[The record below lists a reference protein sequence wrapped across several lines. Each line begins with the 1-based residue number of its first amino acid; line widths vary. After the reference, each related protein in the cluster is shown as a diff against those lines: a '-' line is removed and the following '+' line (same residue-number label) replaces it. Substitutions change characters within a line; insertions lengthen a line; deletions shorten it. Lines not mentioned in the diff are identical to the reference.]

1 MKLSNQGGN
10 KMNINKRM
18 NQIHKEVNQQIEE
31 LILLKIEEVE
41 KLVNEEFKILREI
54 DKEIARLYTYPTLPF
69 EEFESMTEPIV
80 DAILLVGANFEDKI
94 RKCFDKIISEPTYK
108 DLFQDALEKGL
119 LQKMRGLP
127 VTPHRARME
136 FEKARHNFF
145 SKSVKYMNLAI
156 NETVQDV
163 RETLALSVESII
175 HYLEENHVICEEE
188 LTEETKQQQNT
199 QLTKITSLKDM
210 IGLVEGRGYEKVRT
224 TGSHHIYRNEKGE
237 TTVIPVHGKD
247 FHRGLAY
254 RIQKQVNEGCF

>member
-1 MKLSNQGGN
+1 
-10 KMNINKRM
+10 MNINKRM
-18 NQIHKEVNQQIEE
+18 NQIQREVNQQVEE
-31 LILLKIEEVE
+31 LILLKIEEID

-54 DKEIARLYTYPTLPF
+54 DKEIVNLYSHPTLSFKDF
-69 EEFESMTEPIV
+69 EEMTDPIVEAILVVGGEFESRIK
-80 DAILLVGANFEDKI
+80 N
-94 RKCFDKIISEPTYK
+94 CFDKIICESTYR

-119 LQKMRGLP
+119 LQKMCKLP
-127 VTPHRARME
+127 ITPHRAKME

-145 SKSVKYMNLAI
+145 SKSVKYMNLAM
-156 NETVQDV
+156 NETVWDI

-175 HYLEENHVICEEE
+175 QYIEENRVICEDEISE
-188 LTEETKQQQNT
+188 KVQQNT

-210 IGLVEGRGYEKVRT
+210 IGLVEDRGYEKVRT

-254 RIQKQVNEGCF
+254 RIQKQTESGTY